1 MLALSSS
8 VGEADM
14 QLAPEVVEAITARGQ
29 LYEVGGTVRDEILG
43 MRSESKDADFLVTG
57 IPYQE
62 LVSLLR
68 KHGRVDIVGKSFGVI
83 KFSPAGAHN
92 DASNQI
98 DFALPR
104 KEYSTGE
111 GHRDF
116 AVDFDHTLPVEDDLH
131 RRDFTIN
138 AIARN
143 VATGEIVDPLNGRED
158 IKNRLIRYTSPNS
171 FREDPLRMLRA
182 IQFAARLGFKIEEKT
197 YRSLCDNVKLIE
209 TVSPERIAEEL
220 NKLLVK
226 ADKPSIGFKLMQ
238 SSGMLS
244 YVLPELQNTVGV
256 DQPGPY
262 HAWPVFEHTIYTVDA
277 APKRL
282 LVRMAC
288 LFHDVA
294 KPQAKR
300 LTDEGGATFY
310 GHETY
315 GARLGRIALERLRYS
330 NDFIADVVTL
340 VDRHMFTSD
349 VSDKG
354 LRRLIRKTGLDLIY
368 DLLDL
373 RRADVVGQGKGGT
386 TADVD
391 ELEQR
396 IREEIAKKPPFGL
409 GDLAINGNDIMREFN
424 LAPGPEVG
432 AVLNYLLE
440 IVLDYPDK
448 NDYETL
454 KTEAKNYFRNSTHEG
469 LKES

>member
-1 MLALSSS
+1 MGLS
-8 VGEADM
+8 
-14 QLAPEVVEAITARGQ
+14 PVVVSAITERGR
-29 LYEVGGTVRDEILG
+29 LYEVGGTVRDSILKL
-43 MRSESKDADFLVTG
+43 RETSKDSDFLVTG

-62 LVSLLR
+62 LFSILR
-68 KHGRVDIVGKSFGVI
+68 RFGRVDVVGKSFGVI
-83 KFSPAGAHN
+83 KFSPFESAG
-92 DASNQI
+92 DAASQI

-104 KEYSTGE
+104 REHSTGT
-111 GHRDF
+111 GHKDF
-116 AVDFDHTLPVEDDLH
+116 SVNFDHNIPVEEDLY

-143 VATGEIVDPLNGRED
+143 VDTGEIVDPLNGRSD
-158 IKNRLIRYTSPNS
+158 IEAKIIRYTSAES

-182 IQFAARLGFKIEEKT
+182 VQFAARLNFTIEPQT
-197 YRSLCDNVKLIE
+197 YQSICDYARLIE
-209 TVSPERIAEEL
+209 TVSAERIAEEL

-226 ADKPSIGFKLMQ
+226 ADKPSVGFRLMQ
-238 SSGMLS
+238 STGMLQF
-244 YVLPELQNTVGV
+244 VLPELQRTVGC

-288 LFHDVA
+288 LFHDIA

-310 GHETY
+310 GHETF
-315 GARLGRIALERLRYS
+315 GARITRNALERLRYS
-330 NDFIADVVTL
+330 HDFIDDVVTL

-354 LRRLIRKTGLDLIY
+354 LRRLIRKTGLELIY

-373 RRADVVGQGKGGT
+373 RRADVVGQGKGGRT
-386 TADVD
+386 DDVD

-396 IREEIAKKPPFGL
+396 IREEIAKKPPFGFS
-409 GDLAINGNDIMREFN
+409 DLAVNGNDLMREFN
-424 LAPGPEVG
+424 LQPGKTVG
-432 AVLNYLLE
+432 DILNHLLE
-440 IVLDYPDK
+440 TVLDYPDK
-448 NDYETL
+448 NDYKTL
-454 KTEAKNYFRNSTHEG
+454 MSEAKSFLHNSTHDG